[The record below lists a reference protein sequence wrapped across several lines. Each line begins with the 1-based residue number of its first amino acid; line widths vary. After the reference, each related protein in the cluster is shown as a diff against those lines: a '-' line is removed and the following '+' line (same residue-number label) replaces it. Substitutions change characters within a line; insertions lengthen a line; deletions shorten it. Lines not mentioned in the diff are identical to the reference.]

1 MYHQVSDLRLASM
14 QLATELGKVEL
25 VVVTKENRQLV
36 VEQLEGWN
44 ELNPG
49 ISRERIERLLFVSP
63 IPISLP
69 KPAKVCNSL
78 SDFGSSQ

>member
-36 VEQLEGWN
+36 IEQLEGWN
-44 ELNPG
+44 KLNPG

-69 KPAKVCNSL
+69 KPAKV
-78 SDFGSSQ
+78 